1 MRKKKRESEE
11 DSDLRISGVDF
22 GNIELPDLDLSLFDV
37 LNDEYNEETRY
48 IKPKVYEVK
57 PEYVLYDNAVK
68 LAKDLRL
75 DFGARYDV
83 FVSGSF
89 IFGDFLEAFIIGN
102 NAKCKKMTVAHFR

>member
-75 DFGARYDV
+75 TSAHV
-83 FVSGSF
+83 TTCLLVAASF
-89 IFGDFLEAFIIGN
+89 LA
-102 NAKCKKMTVAHFR
+102 TS

>member
-1 MRKKKRESEE
+1 MRRKKIREEE
-11 DSDLRISGVDF
+11 TDLHISGVDF

-48 IKPKVYEVK
+48 IKPKVYELK

-83 FVSGSF
+83 RV
-89 IFGDFLEAFIIGN
+89 
-102 NAKCKKMTVAHFR
+102 C

>member
-1 MRKKKRESEE
+1 M
-11 DSDLRISGVDF
+11 
-22 GNIELPDLDLSLFDV
+22 

-75 DFGARYDV
+75 DFGARYDCLLV
-83 FVSGSF
+83 AVS
-89 IFGDFLEAFIIGN
+89 FLA
-102 NAKCKKMTVAHFR
+102 TS

>member
-1 MRKKKRESEE
+1 MRKKKQESEE

-75 DFGARYDV
+75 TSAHV
-83 FVSGSF
+83 TTCLLVAASF
-89 IFGDFLEAFIIGN
+89 LA
-102 NAKCKKMTVAHFR
+102 TS

>member
-1 MRKKKRESEE
+1 MRKKKQESEE

-57 PEYVLYDNAVK
+57 PEYVLYDT
-68 LAKDLRL
+68 R
-75 DFGARYDV
+75 
-83 FVSGSF
+83 
-89 IFGDFLEAFIIGN
+89 
-102 NAKCKKMTVAHFR
+102 